1 MMLPV
6 VVCLTASDSQHAVL
20 ALTRWYELCE
30 CFLLLQVDAH
40 EDDVNAVAFA
50 DETSNILYSGS
61 DDGMCK
67 VPAVMHR
74 DGYRQG
80 LVQFHRIPNH
90 RISFCGIVK

>member
-1 MMLPV
+1 MLPV

-20 ALTRWYELCE
+20 AFTRWRCWWYELCE

-67 VPAVMHR
+67 VPADMHR
-74 DGYRQG
+74 FSIHCKKR
-80 LVQFHRIPNH
+80 
-90 RISFCGIVK
+90 VKL